1 MSPSILRAWA
11 RPLAIVAIA
20 VLTLAACHEAPKPR
34 PKTPAEVRSE
44 LARLLPPGVRDRSGW
59 AADIQSAF
67 QSLKIE
73 PATAN
78 LCAVV
83 AVAEQESSFNADP
96 SVPGL
101 GRIAL
106 EEIDR
111 RMSAHH
117 IPPLLA
123 RAALQ
128 IQSPDGRT
136 WEQRIAAA
144 TTEREL
150 SDIYEAMIARVP
162 MGTRLLASAN
172 PVHTGGPMQVS
183 VTFAEELAR
192 DKDYPYPV
200 QGSIRHEVFT
210 RRGGIY
216 FGTAH
221 LLGYRASYRQPIFRF
236 ADYNAGWYASRNA
249 AFQTMVSVATG
260 IPLELDGDLVS
271 YDGTP
276 SKTESAIGTLSQE
289 LGMDATAIH
298 RALAKSRSLDF
309 ESTDLYRDIAQLA
322 ERSAGHALPRAR
334 LPEIRLQSP
343 KITRRLTTAWFAQRV
358 DQRYRRCMARA
369 KG

>member
-1 MSPSILRAWA
+1 MLRSALGA
-11 RPLAIVAIA
+11 TALLALLVG
-20 VLTLAACHEAPKPR
+20 CRQEPKPR
-34 PKTPAEVRSE
+34 PKTPAEVRAE
-44 LARLLPPGVRDRSGW
+44 LARLMPRGVRDRSGW

-67 QSLKIE
+67 AALKIE
-73 PATAN
+73 PKTAN

-83 AVAEQESSFNADP
+83 AVTEQESTFNADP

-111 RMSAHH
+111 RMTAHH
-117 IPPLLA
+117 IPPLVA

-128 IQSPDGRT
+128 IESPDGRT
-136 WEQRIAAA
+136 WEKRIEAA
-144 TTEREL
+144 TTERDL

-162 MGTRLLASAN
+162 MGSRLLASSN

-183 VTFAEELAR
+183 IAFAEELAR
-192 DKDYPYPV
+192 DKTYPYPA

-210 RRGGIY
+210 RRGGVY

-221 LLGYRASYRQPIFRF
+221 LLGYRASYKQPIFRF

-249 AFQTMVSVATG
+249 AFQNMVSVATG
-260 IPLELDGDLVS
+260 VPLDLDGDLVS
-271 YDGTP
+271 YDGDT
-276 SKTESAIGTLSQE
+276 SKTELAIGTLSQE
-289 LGMDATAIH
+289 LGMDASQIH
-298 RALAKSRSLDF
+298 RALLKSRSLDF
-309 ESTDLYRDIAQLA
+309 ETTALYVEIGKIADRA
-322 ERSAGHALPRAR
+322 AGHVLPRAR

-343 KITRRLTTAWFAQRV
+343 KITRRLTTAWFAKRV
-358 DQRYRRCMARA
+358 DQRYRACMARA